1 MSLSPWLALIP
12 FILLGLIG
20 LVIDYRAD
28 QGGLTAIST
37 RGAQPVK
44 NNSKKIRAKRL
55 ARWMNRLAQV
65 KHIPLTGYAFF
76 KGIAIPLTQP

>member
-28 QGGLTAIST
+28 QRRANRYKHQRST
-37 RGAQPVK
+37 TREK
-44 NNSKKIRAKRL
+44 
-55 ARWMNRLAQV
+55 
-65 KHIPLTGYAFF
+65 
-76 KGIAIPLTQP
+76 